1 MVMAQQLVVANE
13 APQAQ
18 AGVDQVVGVDQEV
31 LFDASGS
38 GDADGAITAYQ
49 WDFGDG
55 TSASGMNVRHQFA
68 QSGRYPVTLTVTD
81 NTDLPNNTATDS
93 VTITVNQSPSAAI
106 AAPDAA
112 CPGEQLAFSAED
124 SLDGDGQI
132 TRFEWDFGDGTVAAE
147 PEVTHTYRSPGVYE
161 VALTVDDGAGLNN
174 SRDQS
179 TIDFHVNRAPRAEAG
194 PDRIV
199 CPGEPV
205 AFDAAMSVDWDGALV
220 RQVWDFGDG
229 TTADG
234 QQVLHTFEQPGIY
247 DVRLAVTDDSGAQC
261 STTVDVARVH
271 VNAPPQ
277 AVAGGDRGG
286 FVGGAHDDL
295 LFDASMSSD
304 ADGEPLSY
312 EWDLGDGIK
321 RTGEKILHSYG
332 EEGEYAVRLAVSDG
346 SGLACGQSSDEVQ
359 VDVRRRE

>member
-1 MVMAQQLVVANE
+1 
-13 APQAQ
+13 
-18 AGVDQVVGVDQEV
+18 
-31 LFDASGS
+31 
-38 GDADGAITAYQ
+38 
-49 WDFGDG
+49 
-55 TSASGMNVRHQFA
+55 MNVRHQFA

-81 NTDLPNNTATDS
+81 DTDLPNNAATDT
-93 VTITVNQSPSAAI
+93 VMITVNQPPSAVI
-106 AAPDAA
+106 AAPAAA
-112 CPGEQLAFSAED
+112 CPAEQLMFSGKD
-124 SLDGDGQI
+124 SVDGDGQI

-147 PEVTHTYRSPGVYE
+147 PEVAHSYQSPGVYE
-161 VALTVDDGAGLNN
+161 VALTVDDGVALNN

-205 AFDAAMSVDWDGALV
+205 AFDASMSVDWDGTLV
-220 RQVWDFGDG
+220 QQRWDFGDG

-234 QQVLHTFEQPGIY
+234 QQVVHSFEQPGIY
-247 DVRLAVTDDSGAQC
+247 EVRLAVTDDSGARC
-261 STTVDVARVH
+261 ATSVDVATVH

-286 FVGGAHDDL
+286 FVGGAHDQL
-295 LFDASMSSD
+295 LFDASLSTD

-312 EWDLGDGIK
+312 EWDLGDGIT
-321 RTGEKILHSYG
+321 RTGEKVLHSYG
-332 EEGEYAVRLAVSDG
+332 EEGAYAVRLAVSDG
-346 SGLACGQSSDEVQ
+346 TGLACGRSSDEVK